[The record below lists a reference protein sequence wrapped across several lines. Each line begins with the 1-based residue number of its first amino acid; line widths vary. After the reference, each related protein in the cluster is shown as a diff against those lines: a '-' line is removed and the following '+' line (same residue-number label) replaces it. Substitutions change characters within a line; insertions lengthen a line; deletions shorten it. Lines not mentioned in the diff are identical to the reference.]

1 MPREAHGKEGV
12 DGSSPPEGFEK
23 SLQIAIYRVRVAS
36 AGDKGRT
43 RSHAGGTERIDQ
55 LSLPYTKEELT
66 GLAESFLR
74 DFPVGEFPSLL
85 NHVRQH
91 VADRPQGK
99 ATTSSG
105 ST

>member
-1 MPREAHGKEGV
+1 MVRRGRRFESVRGLREVAANR
-12 DGSSPPEGFEK
+12 DLSRAS
-23 SLQIAIYRVRVAS
+23 VAS
-36 AGDKGRT
+36 GGDKGRT

-74 DFPVGEFPSLL
+74 DFPVGEFSYLME
-85 NHVRQH
+85 HVRQH

>member
-1 MPREAHGKEGV
+1 VSAR
-12 DGSSPPEGFEK
+12 GFEK
-23 SLQIAIYRVRVAS
+23 SLQNRDLSRASVAS

-55 LSLPYTKEELT
+55 LSLPYTKGDLT

-74 DFPVGEFPSLL
+74 DFPVGEFPYLME
-85 NHVRQH
+85 HVRQH
-91 VADRPQGK
+91 VTDRPQGK

>member
-1 MPREAHGKEGV
+1 MRA
-12 DGSSPPEGFEK
+12 
-23 SLQIAIYRVRVAS
+23 LLALAN
-36 AGDKGRT
+36 KGRT

-74 DFPVGEFPSLL
+74 DSPFEEFPYLME
-85 NHVRQH
+85 HVRQH